1 MVGSNAIK
9 QDKRYK
15 IKNEVEEKVISQVLD
30 LLSLRRLGND
40 QVV

>member
-9 QDKRYK
+9 QDERYK